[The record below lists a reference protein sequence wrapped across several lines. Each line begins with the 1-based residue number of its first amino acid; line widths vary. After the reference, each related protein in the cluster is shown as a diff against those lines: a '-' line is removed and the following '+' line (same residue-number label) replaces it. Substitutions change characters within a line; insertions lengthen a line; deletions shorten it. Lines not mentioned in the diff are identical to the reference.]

1 LNAFLER
8 LLCTH
13 RLLQPTYVAI
23 APNTRHNH
31 GKRTRQQ
38 RTETARHHGSITAAS
53 RQHHGSNTTASRQQ
67 HGHSDDNGTDTA
79 TTTTQPQRRRQHGH
93 NDDSNTDT
101 PTTATRTQR
110 RQQQQSTGT
119 QQAKTKHQIDS
130 ITTER
135 QRGKSKNGCKTNV
148 YSPRKFS
155 ATQKI
160 SSLVQKIQGNVS
172 AKSIQISRYTRLYNN
187 MRHQCTHEEFT
198 IDDDAPT
205 TSEDVTLRQEIYPVG
220 RISMSMVPSKISS
233 TNTWKF

>member
-1 LNAFLER
+1 MSQSHPTHVTTTANER
-8 LLCTH
+8 GSNE
-13 RLLQPTYVAI
+13 QK
-23 APNTRHNH
+23 RH
-31 GKRTRQQ
+31 G
-38 RTETARHHGSITAAS
+38 ITAAS
-53 RQHHGSNTTASRQQ
+53 RQHRGSITAATQQRHDSSTDTATTTARTQRRQRHSHSDDSSTDTTTTATRTHRRQQ
-67 HGHSDDNGTDTA
+67 HGHSDDSSSRA
-79 TTTTQPQRRRQHGH
+79 QARSKPK
-93 NDDSNTDT
+93 
-101 PTTATRTQR
+101 
-110 RQQQQSTGT
+110 QSTRAT
-119 QQAKTKHQIDS
+119 ASRQIDS

>member
-1 LNAFLER
+1 MSQSHPTHVTLTANER
-8 LLCTH
+8 GSNE
-13 RLLQPTYVAI
+13 QK
-23 APNTRHNH
+23 RH
-31 GKRTRQQ
+31 G
-38 RTETARHHGSITAAS
+38 ITAAS

-110 RQQQQSTGT
+110 RQQQQSRHAASQNKAPERQHHDRAT
-119 QQAKTKHQIDS
+119 AS
-130 ITTER
+130 R

>member
-1 LNAFLER
+1 MTGTAASR
-8 LLCTH
+8 
-13 RLLQPTYVAI
+13 Q
-23 APNTRHNH
+23 NH
-31 GKRTRQQ
+31 D
-38 RTETARHHGSITAAS
+38 SITAAS
-53 RQHHGSNTTASRQQ
+53 RQQHNSVTTAARTQRRQR
-67 HGHSDDNGTDTA
+67 HGHSDDNDTA
-79 TTTTQPQRRRQHGH
+79 TATTAVRTQRRQQHGH
-93 NDDSNTDT
+93 TDDSNTDT
-101 PTTATRTQR
+101 ATTAAAEHRHAASQNKAPE
-110 RQQQQSTGT
+110 RQHHDRATAS
-119 QQAKTKHQIDS
+119 
-130 ITTER
+130 R